1 MWSPLVIQTS
11 PLHDSGGR
19 CLSVQ
24 MADIGANGSIN
35 MWSTENAGGVLDRDA
50 EIELWTRAGHI
61 KVKVG
66 KGADIRRIDSL
77 LAWAVFSSH

>member
-1 MWSPLVIQTS
+1 M
-11 PLHDSGGR
+11 
-19 CLSVQ
+19 
-24 MADIGANGSIN
+24 
-35 MWSTENAGGVLDRDA
+35 LDRDA
-50 EIELWTRAGHI
+50 EIELWTRAGRI